1 MEIGDDAVEKY
12 WSHAKIHNC
21 PWKDISPGY
30 HCPLGLY
37 GDGAKYA
44 PTGEKI
50 IAFFLNIVLWAPK
63 SSRMSR
69 WLLFSV
75 ENDQSLGP
83 ATLNPLLA
91 PIVQSLCKCF
101 NGLPILGR
109 KMHFAVSELRGDWEW
124 MVALFDLRQSWRTST
139 FCWRSG
145 VSKRPGDDL
154 SFWDVSDV
162 PEWERTQLSHLEFLA
177 QMILPATAR
186 PLDRNIYCYFC
197 LFGKFTC

>member
-1 MEIGDDAVEKY
+1 VETIVKENLSGDDYTTKPTKLPVFLPEHLLSYLFGNLCMEIGDDAVEKY

-21 PWKDISPGY
+21 PWKDISSGY

-109 KMHFAVSELRGDWEW
+109 ISPKSIPNSEKQKQL
-124 MVALFDLRQSWRTST
+124 
-139 FCWRSG
+139 
-145 VSKRPGDDL
+145 PN
-154 SFWDVSDV
+154 
-162 PEWERTQLSHLEFLA
+162 TQ
-177 QMILPATAR
+177 
-186 PLDRNIYCYFC
+186 
-197 LFGKFTC
+197 